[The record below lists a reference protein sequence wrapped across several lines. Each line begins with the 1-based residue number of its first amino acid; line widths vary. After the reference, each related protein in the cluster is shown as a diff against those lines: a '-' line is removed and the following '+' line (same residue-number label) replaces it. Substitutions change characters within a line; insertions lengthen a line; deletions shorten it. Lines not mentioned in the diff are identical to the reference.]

1 MEKVKISSLLTDKI
15 SGEWGDSATNS
26 SVNVIRTANF
36 TNTGIITFQDIVKRE
51 IDKKIVEKKHLKD
64 GDVIIEKSGGS
75 LSQPVGRVVFFENP
89 NEEIYLCNNF
99 TTILRP
105 DIKKVNPK
113 YLFYLLFNS
122 YKVGKVLS
130 FQNKTT
136 GIINL
141 QLERYLNS
149 EISYEPDLETQNKIV
164 TILDKISS
172 VVLKR
177 EQTIVKYDELIR
189 ATFLNTFGN
198 PMERP
203 NQWKL
208 DVTDKCL
215 INLSSGTSYGGEGN
229 KLLGDDELGVL
240 KVSAV
245 TRGFFNANEFKAV
258 KKDVIKRQ
266 IIHPKK
272 RDLLFS
278 RANTLELVGA
288 TCIVDADYD
297 NLFLPDKIWKVE
309 TDEAI
314 IKKTYLHYVL
324 QNKDVRKTFLSIA
337 TGSSGSMLNISMDKF
352 RKIIIPYP
360 PIELQE
366 QFEKTYL
373 KYNELKSTLIKSHKY
388 TSDLFNSISQLA
400 FKGELDFNTAVDLE
414 MLLEGDYAFFK
425 ENSNQETIKLLLKR
439 LDKDELNDN
448 KFYDQRL
455 YDKAKEFVFELL
467 KERTIKQVFDNRSKR
482 VKVMI

>member
-1 MEKVKISSLLTDKI
+1 MEKVLLKTIAKQIRGVSYKPNELGKENIDGFIPLLRAGNIGTSAVSNLNDLVFVSKKNVGTQQYLQEGDILIAASSGSIDIVGKSTYIEQSKDFTFGAFCK
-15 SGEWGDSATNS
+15 
-26 SVNVIRTANF
+26 VIRPN
-36 TNTGIITFQDIVKRE
+36 
-51 IDKKIVEKKHLKD
+51 KD
-64 GDVIIEKSGGS
+64 
-75 LSQPVGRVVFFENP
+75 L
-89 NEEIYLCNNF
+89 
-99 TTILRP
+99 
-105 DIKKVNPK
+105 VNPK
-113 YLFYLLFNS
+113 YVS
-122 YKVGKVLS
+122 YY
-130 FQNKTT
+130 FQTDYYRKKISNLAQ
-136 GIINL
+136 GANINNIKNEHIDNL
-141 QLERYLNS
+141 AIPLPNIES
-149 EISYEPDLETQNKIV
+149 QNKIV
-164 TILDKISS
+164 ALLDKIK
-172 VVLKR
+172 VVLNIR
-177 EQTIVKYDELIR
+177 QETISKYDELLR
-189 ATFLNTFGN
+189 AIFLDTFGN

-208 DVTDKCL
+208 DTIEKSL
-215 INLSSGTSYGGEGN
+215 INLSSGTSYSGDEN
-229 KLLGDDELGVL
+229 KLLEEDEFGVL

-266 IIHPKK
+266 TIHPKK
-272 RDLLFS
+272 GDLLFS

-309 TDEAI
+309 TDESI

-352 RKIIIPYP
+352 RNIIIPYP
-360 PIELQE
+360 PIELQK

-373 KYNELKSTLIKSHKY
+373 KHTRLKEILKKSHQHI
-388 TSDLFNSISQLA
+388 SELFGSISQLA
-400 FKGELDFNTAVDLE
+400 FKGELNFNTAVDLE
-414 MLLEGDYAFFK
+414 MLLENDYTFFK

-439 LDKDELNDN
+439 LGKDELSDN

-467 KERTIKQVFDNRSKR
+467 KEHKIKQVFDDRSKR
-482 VKVMI
+482 VKLTT